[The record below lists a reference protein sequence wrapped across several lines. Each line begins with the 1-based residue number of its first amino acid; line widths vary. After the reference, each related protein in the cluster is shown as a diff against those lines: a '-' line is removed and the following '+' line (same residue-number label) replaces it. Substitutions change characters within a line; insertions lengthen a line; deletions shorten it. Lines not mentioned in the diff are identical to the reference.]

1 MRLAELLRERWIVQ
15 APMAGGASTPDLV
28 AAVSGAG
35 GLGSLAAGYL
45 SADALAER
53 IAAVRA
59 SGTTA
64 FGVNVFVPS
73 GAPAAPEVLAA
84 YREELGPEAG
94 RHGAT
99 VGEPV
104 RDDDA
109 WAAKIDLL
117 AADPVPVVSFTF
129 GCPSAEVLDRLR
141 AVGSA
146 TVVTVT
152 TVEEAR
158 IAVERGA
165 DGVCAQGSE
174 AGGHRAVFDPAGGG
188 GSPLFALL
196 PEVAAAVDAPVI
208 AAGGLMNGRDAA
220 RALELGATAVQL
232 GTAFLR
238 CPESGANP
246 VHKAALVDPAFT
258 ETALTRAFTG
268 RPARGLANRFM
279 WEHAQAPTAYPEVHH
294 MTRPLRAA
302 AASAGDTGGM
312 ALWAGDGFRSASDAP
327 AAEVV
332 ARVRREAAEAGVRR

>member
-15 APMAGGASTPDLV
+15 APMAGGGSTPELV

-45 SADALAER
+45 SVEALAER

-59 SGTTA
+59 LGTTV

-73 GAPAAPEVLAA
+73 GTPAAPETLAA
-84 YREELGPEAG
+84 YRDELAAEAG
-94 RHGAT
+94 RHGGA

-104 RDDDA
+104 GDDDA
-109 WAAKIDLL
+109 WAAKVDLL
-117 AADPVPVVSFTF
+117 LAHPVPVVSFTF
-129 GCPSAEVLDRLR
+129 GCPPAEVLGRLR

-152 TVEEAR
+152 SVPEAR

-165 DGVCAQGSE
+165 DGVCVQGSE

-196 PEVAAAVDAPVI
+196 PEAVAAVDVPVI
-208 AAGGLMNGRDAA
+208 ATGGLMHGRDAA
-220 RALELGATAVQL
+220 RAMETGAAAVQL

-246 VHKAALVDPAFT
+246 VHKAALADPAFT

-268 RPARGLANRFM
+268 RPARGLVNRFM
-279 WEHAQAPTAYPEVHH
+279 REHADAPTAYPEIHH
-294 MTRPLRAA
+294 MTKPLRAA
-302 AASAGDTGGM
+302 AARAGDPGGM
-312 ALWAGDGFRSASDAP
+312 ALWAGEGFRSATDAP

-332 ARVRREAAEAGVRR
+332 ERVREGAGVGR

>member
-15 APMAGGASTPDLV
+15 APMAGGGSTPELV

-53 IAAVRA
+53 IGAVRA
-59 SGTTA
+59 LGTTA

-73 GAPAAPEVLAA
+73 GQPAPPEALAA
-84 YREELGPEAG
+84 YREELGSEAE
-94 RHGAT
+94 RHGGT

-109 WAAKIDLL
+109 WTAKIDLL
-117 AADPVPVVSFTF
+117 VADPVPVVSFTF
-129 GCPSAEVLDRLR
+129 ECPSAEALDRLR
-141 AVGSA
+141 AVGST

-174 AGGHRAVFDPAGGG
+174 AGGHRAVFDPAGGA
-188 GSPLFALL
+188 GSPLFELL
-196 PEVAAAVDAPVI
+196 PEVAAAVDVPVI

-220 RALELGATAVQL
+220 RALELGAAAVQL

-246 VHKAALVDPAFT
+246 AHKAALVDPAFT
-258 ETALTRAFTG
+258 ETTLTRAFTG
-268 RPARGLANRFM
+268 RPARGLANRFTR
-279 WEHAQAPTAYPEVHH
+279 EHVDAPTAYPEVHH

-302 AASAGDTGGM
+302 AAGAGAPDGM
-312 ALWAGDGFRSASDAP
+312 ALWAGEGFRSATDAP

-332 ARVRREAAEAGVRR
+332 ARIRKEAEEAGALR